1 MPRADRRDQLVATAE
16 QVFLASGVAAASM
29 DEVAERAGVTKPVL
43 YDHFGSKDGLLAAVV
58 TRSGERLLAV
68 IAEAFTG
75 TTDPELALRQGLT
88 AYFRFVDANEGAWS
102 LLLQEVTPG
111 SEAAVA
117 ADAIR
122 TAQVEG
128 MADLV
133 AEHLPQRE
141 RGAAL
146 VYAHLVSGAAE
157 RLAAVRLAGR
167 RLSAAR
173 ATELVMDV
181 IWTGF
186 AGLTEKEKA

>member
-16 QVFLASGVAAASM
+16 QVFLTSGVAAASM

-68 IAEAFTG
+68 IAEAFAG
-75 TTDPELALRQGLT
+75 TTDAELALRQGLT

-111 SEAAVA
+111 SAAAVA

-133 AEHLPQRE
+133 AEHLQRD
-141 RGAAL
+141 RASAL

-157 RLAAVRLAGR
+157 RLAAVRLARR

-186 AGLTEKEKA
+186 AGLREKEKA